1 MAKILICNT
10 AALAEG
16 EMQKFTKEIGDL
28 LVFNRE
34 GEYYV
39 TDDQCTHATASLSEG
54 DYFDDTVSCPLHW
67 GEFNIMTG
75 EATATPCRKALRT
88 YRVMIEGN
96 ELFIESELPA
106 EAAEGL

>member
-1 MAKILICNT
+1 MAKILICNVDDL
-10 AALAEG
+10 AAG
-16 EMQKFTKEIGDL
+16 EMRKFETEIGAL

-34 GEYYV
+34 GEYFV

-75 EATATPCRKALRT
+75 EATAAPCKKPLRT
-88 YRVMIEGN
+88 YRVLIEGDAVY
-96 ELFIESELPA
+96 IDSELEAKAA
-106 EAAEGL
+106 EAL